1 MDGIFAPIETGRL
14 RLEPITTQLAHAILA
29 GDLSG
34 LTAGR
39 GWPHRDT
46 ADGLRMALLR
56 GHPPGWLILLRTAGE
71 PAAGEPGVVG
81 DIGSAGSAS
90 DVWSTGDV
98 WSIGD
103 VGVTGHGE
111 DGMDGKDGNDGGI
124 DRDIVI
130 GDCGTHGPADN
141 EGAIEIGYGLAARYR
156 GQGFGTELVAALTR
170 WLLAQPGIRR
180 VRARTHVGNLASRR
194 VLEKAGFRQVSLT
207 GAEIVL
213 VAGG

>member
-1 MDGIFAPIETGRL
+1 VDSIFAPIETPRL
-14 RLEPITTQLAHAILA
+14 RLEPVSTEQAQAILA

-39 GWPHRDT
+39 GWPHSDT
-46 ADGLRMALLR
+46 AHGLRMALLR
-56 GHPPGWLILLRTAGE
+56 GHPPGWLILLCGIAGDPGTATGAGDRGAATGAGN
-71 PAAGEPGVVG
+71 PRDATDAGNPRKAAAAGALR
-81 DIGSAGSAS
+81 DLRDAG
-90 DVWSTGDV
+90 
-98 WSIGD
+98 
-103 VGVTGHGE
+103 
-111 DGMDGKDGNDGGI
+111 
-124 DRDIVI
+124 DIVI
-130 GDCGTHGPADN
+130 GDCGTHGPADAD
-141 EGAIEIGYGLAARYR
+141 GSIEIGYGLAPRYR

-180 VRARTHVGNLASRR
+180 VLARTHVANLPSRR